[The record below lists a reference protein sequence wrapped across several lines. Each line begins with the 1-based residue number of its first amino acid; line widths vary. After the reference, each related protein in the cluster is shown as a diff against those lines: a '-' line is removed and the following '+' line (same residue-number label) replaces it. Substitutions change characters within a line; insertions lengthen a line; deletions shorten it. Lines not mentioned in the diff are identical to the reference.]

1 MITLAKRGLPEGA
14 YKLEEGQTYVPYVPP
29 EKVMPEFTVLS
40 VVLGVLL
47 AVVFWSC

>member
-1 MITLAKRGLPEGA
+1 LPEGA

-47 AVVFWSC
+47 AVFLELLMRTWDLG